1 MTPQISIVIPAY
13 NAEKYIERCVDSII
27 TQTFQDFEIIIVNNG
42 SVDGTKEIC
51 EELEKKDNRISFHDM
66 GEENKGVSCARNLGI
81 QKSEGEYISFVDADD
96 ILRVDMLETLWN
108 QMQDT
113 GAKISGCSFFQWKN
127 ADDITP
133 RETSVLEYPVK
144 TYSFKEYVSVGILNG
159 DTRCWSKLYHRDC
172 VKDCRFDET
181 LSIGEDMLFLL
192 SLLIKEGAE
201 KDVIA
206 ITDYPGYG
214 YFWNEAGAI
223 NRTFKPAY
231 LDQIRCWQKADK
243 IITQMIPEQS
253 AKSGSLIIVGAML
266 VVGKLAILS
275 ASERDK
281 NWIDFC
287 HDAVRTAIK
296 RKIVFS
302 MLSLGYRLKAI
313 VFLMCP
319 QLYISTYHIWK
330 KRGLH

>member
-1 MTPQISIVIPAY
+1 MTPQISIVMPAY
-13 NAEKYIERCVDSII
+13 NAEKYIERCIDSII

-42 SVDGTKEIC
+42 SVDSTKEIC

-66 GEENKGVSCARNLGI
+66 GEENKGVSFARNIGI
-81 QKSEGEYISFVDADD
+81 QKSTGEYISFVDADD
-96 ILRVDMLETLWN
+96 ILQADMLEVLWN
-108 QMQDT
+108 QIQST
-113 GAKISGCSFFQWKN
+113 GALISGCSFFQWKKL
-127 ADDITP
+127 DDISQKE
-133 RETSVLEYPVK
+133 RAISEYPTK
-144 TYSFKEYVSVGILNG
+144 TYSFKEYVAVGILNG

-201 KDVIA
+201 NALIA

-214 YFWNEAGAI
+214 YFWNETGAI

-231 LDQIRCWQKADK
+231 LDQIKCWQKADEL
-243 IITQMIPEQS
+243 ISQMIPEQ
-253 AKSGSLIIVGAML
+253 AARAGSLIIVGAML

-275 ASERDK
+275 VSERDK

-287 HDAVRTAIK
+287 HDAVRSAIK
-296 RKIVFS
+296 RKKVFP

-319 QLYISTYHIWK
+319 QLYISAYHIWK